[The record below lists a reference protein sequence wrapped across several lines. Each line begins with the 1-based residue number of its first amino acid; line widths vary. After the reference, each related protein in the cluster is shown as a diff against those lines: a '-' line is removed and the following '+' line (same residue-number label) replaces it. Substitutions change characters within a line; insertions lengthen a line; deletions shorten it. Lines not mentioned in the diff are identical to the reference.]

1 MYETQIAPLDPDR
14 FEAILDPAR
23 YASFRDAARR
33 TADLLRGSKVWH
45 LNTASVGGGVAEMLR
60 SLLGYT
66 VGSDV
71 ETGWLVLEGGDEFFR
86 ITKRVHNLLHGQAG
100 DGGELGTGE
109 RTTLERVLASEAQ
122 HLTTLVRPSDVVVV
136 HDPQP
141 AGLIPVLKQR
151 GVKVIWRCHVGID
164 GPNELA
170 RAAWAFLLPY
180 VAQADAVVFS
190 RREYAWEGLD
200 EARLWVIAPSIDAF
214 SSKNQPMTEE
224 AAAGILQTAEILY
237 GDGSGGPTFMGADG
251 ARATV
256 SRKARMI
263 QQGPLPADVPIV
275 VQVSR
280 WDRLKDPEG
289 VLSAFAAHVAERFN
303 AHLVLAGPETRSV
316 SDDPEDQMV
325 LEACIEAWRACP
337 PRARDRIH
345 LACLPMEDLEENG
358 AIVNA
363 LQRRADIVVQKSL
376 AEGFGLT
383 VAEAMWKGRPVV
395 ASRVGGIKDQIEHT
409 RSGLLV
415 DPTDHQEFGRALSGL
430 LEDGDGAARMGRE
443 AHRRVLDEFL
453 DPRHL
458 VQFGQVL
465 QGILDAPGQD
475 RRARP
480 PET

>member
-1 MYETQIAPLDPDR
+1 MHEIQIAPLEPDR
-14 FEAILDPAR
+14 FEAILDPDR
-23 YASFRDAARR
+23 YASFRDAAGKG
-33 TADLLRGSKVWH
+33 AVLLRGRKVWH
-45 LNTASVGGGVAEMLR
+45 VNTASVGGGVAEMLR

-66 VGSDV
+66 VGGDV
-71 ETGWLVLEGGDEFFR
+71 DVGWLVLEGGDDFFR
-86 ITKRVHNLLHGQAG
+86 ITKRVHNLLHGQGG
-100 DGGELGTGE
+100 DGGELGTRE
-109 RTTLERVLASEAQ
+109 RATLERVLASEAES
-122 HLTTLVRPSDVVVV
+122 LMTRVLPSDIVVV

-164 GPNELA
+164 GPSELA
-170 RAAWAFLLPY
+170 RAARAFLLPY
-180 VAQADAVVFS
+180 VVQADAVIFS
-190 RREYAWEGLD
+190 RREYEWEGLD

-214 SSKNQPMTEE
+214 SSKNQAMTAE
-224 AAAGILQTAEILY
+224 AAAGILRTAEILHT
-237 GDGSGGPTFMGADG
+237 DGSGRPTFMRADG
-251 ARATV
+251 AGATV

-263 QQGPLPADVPIV
+263 QQRPLPADVPIV
-275 VQVSR
+275 LQVSR

-289 VLSAFAAHVAERFN
+289 VLSAFAAHVEERFK

-316 SDDPEDQMV
+316 SDDPEDQAV
-325 LEACIEAWRACP
+325 LEACIEAWQACP
-337 PRARDRIH
+337 PRARERIH

-363 LQRRADIVVQKSL
+363 LQRQADIVVQKSL

-395 ASRVGGIKDQIEHT
+395 ASRVGGIQDQIEHA

-415 DPTDHQEFGRALSGL
+415 DPTDHQDFGRALSGL

-443 AHRRVLDEFL
+443 AHRRILDEFL

-458 VQFGQVL
+458 VQFGEVL
-465 QGILDAPGQD
+465 QGILDAPG
-475 RRARP
+475 
-480 PET
+480 